1 MKKILLDTNA
11 CSNFFKGDEKILK
24 IISESGII
32 YLSVFVLAE
41 LYYGFKAGSR
51 EKKNKEYL
59 NKFLKKPGVSIF
71 EASIETSRI
80 FSEIK
85 YALKK
90 SGSPIPINDVWIAS
104 HAIESG
110 AELVTYDHHF
120 LKIAG
125 LRLWDEIK

>member
-11 CSNFFKGDEKILK
+11 YSNFLKGDGNILE

-41 LYYGFKAGSR
+41 LFYGFKGGSR
-51 EKKNKEYL
+51 EKNNKEYL
-59 NKFLKKPGVSIF
+59 NRFLAKPGVSVL
-71 EASIETSRI
+71 EATVETSRI
-80 FSEIK
+80 FADIK
-85 YALKK
+85 FALKK

-104 HAIESG
+104 HVMESG
-110 AELVTYDHHF
+110 SELITYDHHF

-125 LRLWDEIK
+125 LRIWDEIR